1 MTSVAVTAGAR
12 IHVGF
17 QNLSLAR
24 PRLYG
29 GIGIG
34 LAEPRVTVRA
44 DPTEGIHADDLLAPY
59 ARRAVDLLSVPGAA
73 VSLESGLARHA
84 GLGSGTQL
92 ALATYAAVAGA
103 HGIEPRPREHAPS
116 LGRGGRSG
124 VGVATFEDG
133 GFVVDAGHP
142 TERFTSEPPADGD
155 WEVPQVVARHDLPES
170 WRILLAIP
178 DLEPGRSGDEE
189 DASMRRVVERADPAV
204 ADEIAGIVT
213 RRLLP
218 AATEGRLESFGDAV
232 SAIGRKNGAWYADV
246 QGGVFRPPAG
256 ELIDALADCPA
267 LVGVGQSSWGP
278 TVYGLTDRE
287 GVGRAREVTRRTF
300 EERGLEGRILVSE
313 VADAGA
319 RISSDG

>member
-34 LAEPRVTVRA
+34 LAEPRATVRA
-44 DPTEGIHADDLLAPY
+44 EPAEGVEADDLLVPY
-59 ARRAVDLLSVPGAA
+59 ARRAVGLLRVPGAA
-73 VSLESGLARHA
+73 VSLEAGLARHA
-84 GLGSGTQL
+84 GLGSGTRL
-92 ALATYAAVAGA
+92 ALATYAAIAHA

-142 TERFTSEPPADGD
+142 TERFTSEPPEDGD
-155 WEVPQVVARHDLPES
+155 WTVPRVVARHDLPES
-170 WRILLAIP
+170 WRVLLVIP
-178 DLEPGRSGDEE
+178 DSEPGRSGESE
-189 DASMRRVVERADPAV
+189 DASMRRVVERADPTV

-218 AATEGRLESFGDAV
+218 AAAEGRLEPFGDAV
-232 SAIGRKNGAWYADV
+232 STIGRKNGAWYADA
-246 QGGVFRPPAG
+246 QGGVYRPPAG

-278 TVYGLTDRE
+278 AVYGFADRE
-287 GVGRAREVTRRTF
+287 EVGRAREAAR
-300 EERGLEGRILVSE
+300 EALGERGLSGRVLVSA
-313 VADAGA
+313 VADGGA
-319 RISSDG
+319 RLESG